1 MSPEVAAARAAAAAA
16 AACRRSAASA
26 PAAPA
31 AKLRPP
37 LKSIGPDT
45 NGGFLLA
52 YDPAT
57 GTERWRVPGGSAIGG
72 GTVATGGGIVFQATG
87 GTLYAYSADKGE
99 KLLELKTGIP
109 GGMAPPITFMVDG
122 KQYVALQVGQGRPG
136 PGPGGNAPP
145 PESGRSAPGKPAVA
159 GLCARRHREAAVIHR
174 GKTGKILALLKRTRQ
189 NVVQETLDFT
199 RSLDRASKT
208 RRGARSKDFWR

>member
-1 MSPEVAAARAAAAAA
+1 M
-16 AACRRSAASA
+16 
-26 PAAPA
+26 
-31 AKLRPP
+31 
-37 LKSIGPDT
+37 
-45 NGGFLLA
+45 GGFLIA

-109 GGMAPPITFMVDG
+109 GGMAPPITFMLDG
-122 KQYVALQVGQGRPG
+122 KQYVALQVGQGRAG

-145 PESGRSAPGKPAVA
+145 PNPDAPAPVNPRLLVYALDG
-159 GLCARRHREAAVIHR
+159 AA
-174 GKTGKILALLKRTRQ
+174 KLP
-189 NVVQETLDFT
+189 
-199 RSLDRASKT
+199 
-208 RRGARSKDFWR
+208 